1 MHKLTKINLFQNA
14 RLWDQIKKPVFD
26 LVDKEHASGMAQN
39 SELVKRL
46 ETRLAEHFD
55 RKHCVTFANCTDAL
69 VGACI
74 ALQLPDKARVAVS
87 NYTFTASAHA
97 IARAGYTPV
106 PVDVNNNGI
115 IDVSKIPTVDA
126 VLVVDIFGNMSN
138 WRLLE
143 TLGVPVINDAAQSLE
158 SHNGAMWSA
167 SYGDISCISF
177 SPSKTVSS
185 WGSGGALLTDNNE
198 IASMARKLRL
208 HGKIKNSDISIHP
221 GMNSMLSSFE
231 AACIWVGL
239 DHSERWQKRRQNISK
254 YLISQSKFDTVLD
267 TNLFKNTYH
276 KLVFKSD
283 VREETRKHL
292 QDLGVNTAVHYNLTI
307 NDEILYN
314 SDKLFPVSDKLK
326 ATCFT
331 VPNQQTLLDE
341 EVEQIKKALI

>member
-1 MHKLTKINLFQNA
+1 MHTLTNINLFQNA

-26 LVDKEHASGMAQN
+26 LVDNEHSTGMAQN
-39 SELVKRL
+39 GELVKRL

-74 ALQLPDKARVAVS
+74 ALQLPDKARIAVS

-97 IARAGYTPV
+97 IARAGYIPV
-106 PVDVNNNGI
+106 PVDVNDNGT
-115 IDVSKIPTVDA
+115 IDISKIPSVDA
-126 VLVVDIFGNMSN
+126 VLAVDIFGNMSD
-138 WRLLE
+138 WRSLE
-143 TLGVPVINDAAQSLE
+143 TLGVPIINDAAQSLE
-158 SHNGAMWSA
+158 SHDGAMWSA
-167 SYGDISCISF
+167 TRGDISCISF

-185 WGSGGALLTDNNE
+185 WGSGGAMLTDNIE
-198 IASMARKLRL
+198 IANMARKLRL

-239 DHSERWQKRRQNISK
+239 DYSEQWHKRRQDISK
-254 YLISQSKFDTVLD
+254 YLISQSKFETVLD
-267 TNLFKNTYH
+267 TDLCKNTYH
-276 KLVFKSD
+276 KLVFKSNN
-283 VREETRKHL
+283 RNETQKHL
-292 QDLGVNTAVHYNLTI
+292 QDLGINTAMHYSLTI

-314 SDKLFPVSDKLK
+314 SKNSFPTSDTLK
-326 ATCFT
+326 NTCFT

-341 EVEQIKKALI
+341 EVEQIKKALT